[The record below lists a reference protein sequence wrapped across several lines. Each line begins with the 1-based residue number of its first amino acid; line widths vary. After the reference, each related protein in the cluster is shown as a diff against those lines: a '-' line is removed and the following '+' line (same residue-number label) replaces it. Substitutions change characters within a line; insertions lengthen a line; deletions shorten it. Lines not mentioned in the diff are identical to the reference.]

1 MDDRSHSPS
10 RNSAL
15 ELTWI
20 AGGDSAGGVDKLTG
34 AIGLPLVAAVLHPLL
49 GLLVQRAAK
58 LGVSQPVVLGFANLM
73 TLAVFLLYLRPDFSA
88 ALGFMDVLAVVSGLC
103 FFGGQWFAV
112 QAVRNGDLV
121 VNSSAMGLKV
131 LIVAAL
137 SASVGLE
144 KAGISLIAG
153 ALLAAAAVYLVTGAT
168 AERWKAN
175 RVTLWL
181 TLAACVFFACADFLV
196 GWKSR
201 ETGAA
206 RWLIIMMGTAGVVS
220 VFMLIPRW
228 EQVKDAFSDKASALP
243 VAGAGLLMGLQALVV
258 NMAFSIFGE
267 PTLSNIAYS
276 TRGVMAVF
284 IVWAIVNRGRSG
296 LGGRQLAGAALM
308 VLALAVALI

>member
-1 MDDRSHSPS
+1 M
-10 RNSAL
+10 
-15 ELTWI
+15 
-20 AGGDSAGGVDKLTG
+20 DKLTG
-34 AIGLPLVAAVLHPLL
+34 AIGLPLLAGVMHPLL
-49 GLLVQRAAK
+49 GLLVQRATK
-58 LGVSQPVVLGFANLM
+58 FGVRQSVILGFANLM
-73 TLAVFLLYLRPDFSA
+73 TLAIFAVYLRPDFSA
-88 ALGFMDVLAVVSGLC
+88 ELGFTDVLAVVCGLC

-112 QAVRNGDLV
+112 QAVRKGDLV
-121 VNSSAMGLKV
+121 VNSSAMGSKV
-131 LIVAAL
+131 LLVAVL

-144 KAGISLIAG
+144 KAGIGLIAG
-153 ALLAAAAVYLVTGAT
+153 ALLAAASVYLVTGAT

-181 TLAACVFFACADFLV
+181 TLAACVFFAFADFLV

-228 EQVKDAFSDKASALP
+228 EQVKRAVSERCTALP
-243 VAGAGLLMGLQALVV
+243 VLGAGMLMGLQALVV

-284 IVWAIVNRGRSG
+284 IVWAIMKRGRSG
-296 LGGRQLAGAALM
+296 LGWRQLAGAALM
-308 VLALAVALI
+308 VLALVVALM

>member
-1 MDDRSHSPS
+1 M
-10 RNSAL
+10 
-15 ELTWI
+15 
-20 AGGDSAGGVDKLTG
+20 
-34 AIGLPLVAAVLHPLL
+34 HPLL
-49 GLLVQRAAK
+49 GLLVQRATK
-58 LGVSQPVVLGFANLM
+58 HGVRQPVILGFANLM
-73 TLAVFLLYLRPDFSA
+73 TLVIFLFHLRPDFSVKF
-88 ALGFMDVLAVVSGLC
+88 GFLDLLAVISGLC

-112 QAVRNGDLV
+112 EAVKNGDLV
-121 VNSSAMGLKV
+121 VNSSAMGFKV

-144 KAGISLIAG
+144 DAGVGLIGG

-181 TLAACVFFACADFLV
+181 TLGACVFFAFADFLV

-201 ETGAA
+201 ETGGA
-206 RWLIIMMGTAGVVS
+206 RWLIIMMGTAGLVS

-228 EQVKDAFSDKASALP
+228 EQVRGAFSERSTALP
-243 VAGAGLLMGLQALVV
+243 VLGAGVLMGLQALVV

-284 IVWAIVNRGRSG
+284 IVWAIMNRGRSG

-308 VLALAVALI
+308 VIALAVALT

>member
-1 MDDRSHSPS
+1 M
-10 RNSAL
+10 
-15 ELTWI
+15 
-20 AGGDSAGGVDKLTG
+20 
-34 AIGLPLVAAVLHPLL
+34 HPLL
-49 GLLVQRAAK
+49 GLLVQRATK
-58 LGVSQPVVLGFANLM
+58 HGVRQPVVLGFANLI
-73 TLAVFLLYLRPDFSA
+73 TFAVFFFYLRPDFSA
-88 ALGFMDVLAVVSGLC
+88 EFGFFDVLAVVSGLC

-112 QAVRNGDLV
+112 QAVRKGDLV
-121 VNSSAMGLKV
+121 VNSSAMGFKV
-131 LIVAAL
+131 LIVAVL

-144 KAGISLIAG
+144 EAGIGLIAG
-153 ALLAAAAVYLVTGAT
+153 SLLAAGAVYLVTGAT

-181 TLAACVFFACADFLV
+181 TLGACVFFAFADFLV

-206 RWLIIMMGTAGVVS
+206 RWLMIMMGTSGLIS

-228 EQVKDAFSDKASALP
+228 EQVKGAFSEKASALP
-243 VAGAGLLMGLQALVV
+243 VFGAGVLMGLQALVV

-284 IVWAIVNRGRSG
+284 IVWAIMKRGRSG
-296 LGGRQLAGAALM
+296 LGARQLAGAALM
-308 VLALAVALI
+308 VLALAVALM

>member
-1 MDDRSHSPS
+1 MP
-10 RNSAL
+10 L
-15 ELTWI
+15 
-20 AGGDSAGGVDKLTG
+20 
-34 AIGLPLVAAVLHPLL
+34 IGAVLHPLL
-49 GLLVQRAAK
+49 GLLVQRATK
-58 LGVSQPVVLGFANLM
+58 LGVRQPVILGFANLM
-73 TLAVFLLYLRPDFSA
+73 TLAIFSVYLRPDFSA
-88 ALGFMDVLAVVSGLC
+88 EFSFIDVLAVISGLC

-121 VNSSAMGLKV
+121 VNSSAMGSKV
-131 LIVAAL
+131 LIVAVL

-144 KAGISLIAG
+144 KAGIGLIAG

-181 TLAACVFFACADFLV
+181 TLGACVFFALADFMV

-206 RWLIIMMGTAGVVS
+206 RWLIIMMGTSGAVS

-228 EQVKDAFSDKASALP
+228 EQVKLALSERSTALP
-243 VAGAGLLMGLQALVV
+243 VLGAGVLMGLQALVV

-284 IVWAIVNRGRSG
+284 IVWTITKRGRSG
-296 LGGRQLAGAALM
+296 MGVRQLAGAALM
-308 VLALAVALI
+308 VLALAVALM

>member
-1 MDDRSHSPS
+1 MDAWS
-10 RNSAL
+10 
-15 ELTWI
+15 
-20 AGGDSAGGVDKLTG
+20 G
-34 AIGLPLVAAVLHPLL
+34 AIGLPLFGAVLHPLL
-49 GLLVQRAAK
+49 GLLVQRATK
-58 LGVSQPVVLGFANLM
+58 LGVRPTVILGFANLM
-73 TLAVFLLYLRPDFSA
+73 TLAIFSVYLRPDFSA
-88 ALGFMDVLAVVSGLC
+88 EFSFMDVLAVISGLC

-121 VNSSAMGLKV
+121 VNSSAMGSKV
-131 LIVAAL
+131 LMVAVL

-144 KAGISLIAG
+144 KAGIGLIAG

-181 TLAACVFFACADFLV
+181 TLGACVFFAFADFMV

-228 EQVKDAFSDKASALP
+228 EQVKRVISERSTALP
-243 VAGAGLLMGLQALVV
+243 VLGAGLLMGMQALVV

-284 IVWAIVNRGRSG
+284 IVWAIMNRGRSG
-296 LGGRQLAGAALM
+296 IGGRQLAGAALM
-308 VLALAVALI
+308 VLALAVALM